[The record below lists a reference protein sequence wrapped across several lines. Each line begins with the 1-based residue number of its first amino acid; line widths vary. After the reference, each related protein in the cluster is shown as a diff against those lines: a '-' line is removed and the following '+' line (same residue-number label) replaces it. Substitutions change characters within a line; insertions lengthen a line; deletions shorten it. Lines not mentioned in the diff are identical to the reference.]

1 MTDEPKIID
10 GTSILIKL
18 SAVEATR
25 ARAYRVKLK
34 KKHKDIYMAGIPAD
48 FDDGTIN
55 TVGPSNETVG
65 TGNA

>member
-18 SAVEATR
+18 SAVEAAR

-48 FDDGTIN
+48 FDDGTIGKVVSPN
-55 TVGPSNETVG
+55 DNVGA
-65 TGNA
+65 GNS